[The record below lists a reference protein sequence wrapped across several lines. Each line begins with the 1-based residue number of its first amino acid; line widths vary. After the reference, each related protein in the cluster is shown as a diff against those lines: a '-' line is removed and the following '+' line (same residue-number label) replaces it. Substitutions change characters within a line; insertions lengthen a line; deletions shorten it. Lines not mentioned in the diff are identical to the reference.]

1 MSRLPKQLSTKMGEA
16 QAASKVR
23 PVELVGVASWFG
35 VVTVMLFD

>member
-1 MSRLPKQLSTKMGEA
+1 MCSYRFNPPALL
-16 QAASKVR
+16 AASNVR